1 MPFRIILTK
10 IVFLALGLRSIF
22 AQVDVIGDQ
31 NFLFIQNNNEINLP
45 FFSNQSLDTPNY
57 SVQKAVIVI
66 HGANRNAD
74 DYYNSIYNN
83 ASDLDVLSET
93 IIIAPQFLITAD
105 LNHWQPSTEFAFWS
119 GTTPWSS
126 GGLSN
131 SNNEHPRD
139 YEISSYTI
147 MDSLIAHLLTIYPNI
162 QDIAL
167 AGNSAGGQFV
177 NRYAAGS
184 DQEGEGKI
192 RYIVSAPSSYVY
204 MDEYRY
210 SEYLFPMTWELPED
224 CGEYNDYKYGLDDL
238 NHYMS
243 MMGIDSIRERY
254 SRRKIQYLIGTIDTG
269 GTQDCESMKQGS
281 NRLERSIIYYNYLQ
295 YFYGSQIVDN
305 QKIALISGVGHD
317 YNGIFS
323 SSCGRSAI
331 FNYGDCA
338 QYNNLVF
345 PTSNFSYENNVG
357 NYPHPVNF
365 INESVAGTHPLS
377 SFNWIINDSLI
388 SSSENFSHT
397 FSYPGLFDVSMIA
410 FDQVG
415 FSDTSVYQSL
425 VQIDTL
431 YGDIDWDAEVT
442 DNDASLVL
450 SHITGDELL
459 SPLQQAT
466 GDASNSASLSAFD
479 ASLMLQFI
487 SGNLDGI
494 PIDNSDSFIANGDLQ
509 APEILGEVG
518 EIVTIPISIENS
530 NNLYSFSISFTYN
543 NVQLESGSVYL
554 GTISDYGFLVESS
567 VSDSGSIIVSGA
579 SPTSIDGDLDLFTMY
594 FIPTEF
600 ENGQLEIE
608 CNQIMLNE
616 VTQEQSF
623 SILINNQLQIGN
635 QVTPNRINLE
645 NNFPNPFNNNTLIS
659 FYGEIDND
667 VYLYINDIRGRLVKV
682 LIDNK
687 KLKGMQTIYW
697 SGTND
702 LGIKVQSGIYF
713 YTLETE
719 GFQETKKMLLLK

>member
-1 MPFRIILTK
+1 MPFRIILSQ
-10 IVFLALGLRSIF
+10 IIFLAFGLRFIF

-45 FFSNQSLDTPNY
+45 FFSNQSLDTPNDI
-57 SVQKAVIVI
+57 VQKAVIVI

-131 SNNEHPRD
+131 STNEHPRD

-167 AGNSAGGQFV
+167 VGNSAGGQFV

-184 DQEGEGKI
+184 DQEAEGKI

-210 SEYLFPMTWELPED
+210 REFLFPMTWELPEN
-224 CGEYNDYKYGLDDL
+224 CVGYNDYKYGLDDL

-254 SRRKIQYLIGTIDTG
+254 SRRKIQYLIGSIDTG
-269 GTQDCESMKQGS
+269 GTQDCESMTQGS

-305 QKIALISGVGHD
+305 QQIALISGIGHD

-331 FNYGDCA
+331 FNIGDCE
-338 QYNNLVF
+338 QYDNLIY
-345 PTSNFSYENNVG
+345 PTSNFSSNNNVG

-397 FSYPGLFDVSMIA
+397 FSYPGLFDVSLIA

-479 ASLMLQFI
+479 ASLILQFI
-487 SGNLDGI
+487 SGNIDGI
-494 PIDNSDSFIANGDLQ
+494 PIDNSDSFIANGDLHS
-509 APEILGEVG
+509 PEILGEVG

-530 NNLYSFSISFTYN
+530 NNLFSFTISFTYN

-616 VTQEQSF
+616 VMQQQSF

-635 QVTPNRINLE
+635 EVTPNRINLE

-659 FYGEIDND
+659 FYGEINNN

-719 GFQETKKMLLLK
+719 GFKETKKMLLLK

>member
-1 MPFRIILTK
+1 MPFKIILSK
-10 IVFLALGLRSIF
+10 IVFFAFGLRFIF

-45 FFSNQSLDTPNY
+45 FFSNQSLDALND

-83 ASDLDVLSET
+83 ASDLDILSET

-131 SNNEHPRD
+131 STNEHPRG

-184 DQEGEGKI
+184 DQEAEGKI

-210 SEYLFPMTWELPED
+210 REYLFPINWELPEN
-224 CGEYNDYKYGLDDL
+224 CVGYNDYKYGLDDL
-238 NHYMS
+238 NDYMS

-254 SRRKIQYLIGTIDTG
+254 SRRKIQYLIGSIDTG
-269 GTQDCESMKQGS
+269 GTQDCESMAQGS

-305 QKIALISGVGHD
+305 QQIALISGIGHD
-317 YNGIFS
+317 FNGIFS
-323 SSCGRSAI
+323 SSCGRNAI
-331 FNYGDCA
+331 FNIGYCG
-338 QYNNLVF
+338 QYDNLVY
-345 PTSNFSYENNVG
+345 PSSNFSSNNIFG
-357 NYPHPVNF
+357 EYPHTVNF

-377 SFNWIINDSLI
+377 FFMWNINDSLI
-388 SSSENFSHT
+388 YSDGNLGYT
-397 FSYPGLFDVSMIA
+397 FSYPGLFDVSLIA

-415 FSDTSVYQSL
+415 FSDTSVHQSL
-425 VQIDTL
+425 IQIDTL

-459 SPLQQAT
+459 SPLQQAI
-466 GDASNSASLSAFD
+466 GDVSNSRSLSAFD
-479 ASLMLQFI
+479 ASLILQFI
-487 SGNLDGI
+487 SGIIDGI

-509 APEILGEVG
+509 SPEILGEVG

-530 NNLYSFSISFTYN
+530 NNLLSFTISFTYN

-554 GTISDYGFLVESS
+554 STISDFGFVVESS
-567 VSDSGSIIVSGA
+567 VSDSGSIIVTGA
-579 SPTSIDGDLDLFTMY
+579 SPTSMDGDLDLFNMY

-623 SILINNQLQIGN
+623 SIIISNQLQVGDDIIPG
-635 QVTPNRINLE
+635 RISLG
-645 NNFPNPFNNNTLIS
+645 NNFPNPFNSNTSINVYS
-659 FYGEIDND
+659 DTNKD
-667 VYLYINDIRGRLVKV
+667 VFLYLNDINGRLVKV
-682 LIDNK
+682 LLDTK
-687 KLKGMQTIYW
+687 KSKGLKTIRW

-713 YTLETE
+713 YTLEAE
-719 GFQETKKMLLLK
+719 GFKETKKMLLLK

>member
-1 MPFRIILTK
+1 MPFRIIFFK
-10 IVFLALGLRSIF
+10 IVFLVFGLRFIF

-31 NFLFIQNNNEINLP
+31 NFLFIQSNNEINLP
-45 FFSNQSLDTPNY
+45 FFSNQSLDALNY

-83 ASDLDVLSET
+83 ASDLGVLSET

-105 LNHWQPSTEFAFWS
+105 LSHWQPSTEYAFWS
-119 GTTPWSS
+119 STTPWSS

-131 SNNEHPRD
+131 STSEHPRD
-139 YEISSYTI
+139 YEISSYTV
-147 MDSLIAHLLTIYPNI
+147 MDSLIAHLLTSYPNI

-167 AGNSAGGQFV
+167 VGNSAGGQFV

-184 DQEGEGKI
+184 DQEAQGKI
-192 RYIVSAPSSYVY
+192 RYIVSAPSSYLY

-210 SEYLFPMTWELPED
+210 NEYLFPINWELPEN

-243 MMGIDSIRERY
+243 MMGIDSIRDRY
-254 SRRKIQYLIGTIDTG
+254 SRRKIKYLIGSIDTG
-269 GTQDCESMKQGS
+269 GTQDCESMAQGS

-295 YFYGSQIVDN
+295 YFYGNQIVDN
-305 QKIALISGVGHD
+305 QQIALILGIGHD
-317 YNGIFS
+317 FNGIFS
-323 SSCGRSAI
+323 SSCGRNAI
-331 FNYGDCA
+331 FNIGDCE
-338 QYNNLVF
+338 QYDNLIY
-345 PTSNFSYENNVG
+345 PSSNFSLDNNVG

-377 SFNWIINDSLI
+377 SYNWIINDSLI

-397 FSYPGLFDVSMIA
+397 FSYPGLFDVSLIA
-410 FDQVG
+410 FDQLG

-431 YGDIDWDAEVT
+431 YGDIDWDAAVT

-450 SHITGDELL
+450 SHVVGDELL
-459 SPLQQAT
+459 SLLQQAT
-466 GDASNSASLSAFD
+466 GDASNSSSLSAFD
-479 ASLMLQFI
+479 ASLILQLI
-487 SGNLDGI
+487 SGDIDGI
-494 PIDNSDSFIANGDLQ
+494 PIDNSDSFTANGDLQ
-509 APEILGEVG
+509 SPEILGEVG

-530 NNLYSFSISFTYN
+530 SNLFSFTISFTYN
-543 NVQLESGSVYL
+543 NMQLESGSVYL
-554 GTISDYGFLVESS
+554 GTISDYGFVVESS
-567 VSDSGSIIVSGA
+567 VSDSGSIIVTGA
-579 SPTSIDGDLDLFTMY
+579 SPTPIDGDLDLFTLY

-616 VTQEQSF
+616 VMQEQSF
-623 SILINNQLQIGN
+623 SIIIINQLQVGDGIIPG
-635 QVTPNRINLE
+635 RISLG
-645 NNFPNPFNNNTLIS
+645 NNFPNPFNNNTSINIYS
-659 FYGEIDND
+659 DTNKD
-667 VYLYINDIRGRLVKV
+667 VFLYLNDINGRLVKV
-682 LIDNK
+682 LLDNK
-687 KLKGMQTIYW
+687 KSKGLKTIHW

-713 YTLETE
+713 YTLEIG
-719 GFQETKKMLLLK
+719 GFKETKKMLLLK

>member
-1 MPFRIILTK
+1 MPFRIILSK
-10 IVFLALGLRSIF
+10 IVFLAFGLRSIF

-31 NFLFIQNNNEINLP
+31 NFLFMQNNNEINLP
-45 FFSNQSLDTPNY
+45 FFSNLSLDTPND

-105 LNHWQPSTEFAFWS
+105 LNHWHPSTEFAFWS

-131 SNNEHPRD
+131 FTNEHPRD

-184 DQEGEGKI
+184 DQYAERKI

-210 SEYLFPMTWELPED
+210 REYLFPINWELPEN
-224 CGEYNDYKYGLDDL
+224 CVGYNDYKYGLDDL
-238 NHYMS
+238 NDYMS
-243 MMGIDSIRERY
+243 IMGIDSIRERY
-254 SRRKIQYLIGTIDTG
+254 SRRKIQYLIGSIDTG
-269 GTQDCESMKQGS
+269 GTQDCESMAQGS

-305 QKIALISGVGHD
+305 QQIALISGIGHD
-317 YNGIFS
+317 HNGIFS
-323 SSCGRSAI
+323 SSCGRNAI
-331 FNYGDCA
+331 FNIGDCD
-338 QYNNLVF
+338 QYDNLIY
-345 PTSNFSYENNVG
+345 PSSNFSSNNIFG
-357 NYPHPVNF
+357 EYPYTVNF

-377 SFNWIINDSLI
+377 SFIWNINDSLI
-388 SSSENFSHT
+388 YSDGNLGYT
-397 FSYPGLFDVSMIA
+397 FSYPGLFDISLIA

-415 FSDTSVYQSL
+415 FSDTVVHQSL

-442 DNDASLVL
+442 DSDASLVL
-450 SHITGDELL
+450 SHIVGDELL
-459 SPLQQAT
+459 SSLQQAT
-466 GDASNSASLSAFD
+466 GDVSNSRSLSAFD
-479 ASLMLQFI
+479 ASLILQFI
-487 SGNLDGI
+487 SGSIDAI
-494 PIDNSDSFIANGDLQ
+494 PIDNSDSFIANGDLYN
-509 APEILGEVG
+509 PEILGEVG

-530 NNLYSFSISFTYN
+530 NNLLSFTISFTYN

-554 GTISDYGFLVESS
+554 STISDFGFVVESS
-567 VSDSGSIIVSGA
+567 VSDSGSIIVTGA

-594 FIPTEF
+594 FIPTGF

-616 VTQEQSF
+616 VTQQQSF

-635 QVTPNRINLE
+635 EITPNRINLE

-659 FYGEIDND
+659 FYGEKNKNI
-667 VYLYINDIRGRLVKV
+667 YLYINDIKGRLVKV

-687 KLKGMQTIYW
+687 ESKGKQTIYW
-697 SGTND
+697 SGTSD

-719 GFQETKKMLLLK
+719 GFKETKKMLLLK

>member
-1 MPFRIILTK
+1 MPYRIILSQ
-10 IVFLALGLRSIF
+10 IVFLAFGLSFIF

-31 NFLFIQNNNEINLP
+31 NFLFTQNSNEINLP
-45 FFSNQSLDTPNY
+45 FFSNQSLDSPDE

-83 ASDLDVLSET
+83 AFNLDILAET

-119 GTTPWSS
+119 GTTSWSS

-131 SNNEHPRD
+131 STNEHPRD

-224 CGEYNDYKYGLDDL
+224 CVGYNNYKYGLDDL

-243 MMGIDSIRERY
+243 MMGKDSIRERY

-331 FNYGDCA
+331 FN
-338 QYNNLVF
+338 
-345 PTSNFSYENNVG
+345 
-357 NYPHPVNF
+357 
-365 INESVAGTHPLS
+365 I
-377 SFNWIINDSLI
+377 
-388 SSSENFSHT
+388 
-397 FSYPGLFDVSMIA
+397 
-410 FDQVG
+410 
-415 FSDTSVYQSL
+415 
-425 VQIDTL
+425 
-431 YGDIDWDAEVT
+431 
-442 DNDASLVL
+442 
-450 SHITGDELL
+450 
-459 SPLQQAT
+459 
-466 GDASNSASLSAFD
+466 
-479 ASLMLQFI
+479 
-487 SGNLDGI
+487 
-494 PIDNSDSFIANGDLQ
+494 
-509 APEILGEVG
+509 
-518 EIVTIPISIENS
+518 
-530 NNLYSFSISFTYN
+530 
-543 NVQLESGSVYL
+543 
-554 GTISDYGFLVESS
+554 
-567 VSDSGSIIVSGA
+567 
-579 SPTSIDGDLDLFTMY
+579 
-594 FIPTEF
+594 
-600 ENGQLEIE
+600 
-608 CNQIMLNE
+608 
-616 VTQEQSF
+616 
-623 SILINNQLQIGN
+623 
-635 QVTPNRINLE
+635 
-645 NNFPNPFNNNTLIS
+645 
-659 FYGEIDND
+659 
-667 VYLYINDIRGRLVKV
+667 
-682 LIDNK
+682 
-687 KLKGMQTIYW
+687 
-697 SGTND
+697 
-702 LGIKVQSGIYF
+702 
-713 YTLETE
+713 
-719 GFQETKKMLLLK
+719 

>member
-1 MPFRIILTK
+1 MPFKIILSQ
-10 IVFLALGLRSIF
+10 IIFLAFGLSSAF

-31 NFLFIQNNNEINLP
+31 NFLIIQNNNEINLP
-45 FFSNQSLDTPNY
+45 FFSNQSLDTPNDI
-57 SVQKAVIVI
+57 VQKAVIVI

-83 ASDLDVLSET
+83 ASDLGVLSET

-119 GTTPWSS
+119 STTPWSS

-131 SNNEHPRD
+131 STNEHPRG

-147 MDSLIAHLLTIYPNI
+147 MDSLTAHLLTIYPNI
-162 QDIAL
+162 QDIVL
-167 AGNSAGGQFV
+167 LGNSAGGQFV

-184 DQEGEGKI
+184 DQEAEGKI

-210 SEYLFPMTWELPED
+210 GEFLFPMTWELPEN

-254 SRRKIQYLIGTIDTG
+254 SRRKIQYLIGSIDTG
-269 GTQDCESMKQGS
+269 GTQDCESMTQGS
-281 NRLERSIIYYNYLQ
+281 NRLERCIIYYNYLQ
-295 YFYGSQIVDN
+295 YFYGSQIIDS
-305 QKIALISGVGHD
+305 QQIALISGVGHD

-323 SSCGRSAI
+323 SSCGRSAV
-331 FNYGDCA
+331 FNYGDCE
-338 QYNNLVF
+338 QYNNLVL
-345 PTSNFSYENNVG
+345 PTSNFSSNNNVG
-357 NYPHPVNF
+357 TYPYPVNF

-397 FSYPGLFDVSMIA
+397 FSYPGLFDVSLIA

-415 FSDTSVYQSL
+415 FSDTSVFQSL
-425 VQIDTL
+425 VQIDTV

-466 GDASNSASLSAFD
+466 GDVSNSASLSAFD
-479 ASLMLQFI
+479 ASLILQFI
-487 SGNLDGI
+487 SGNLEGI
-494 PIDNSDSFIANGDLQ
+494 PIENSDSFIANGNLHS
-509 APEILGEVG
+509 PEILGEVG

-554 GTISDYGFLVESS
+554 NTISNHGFLVESS
-567 VSDSGSIIVSGA
+567 VSDSGSIIVTGA
-579 SPTSIDGDLDLFTMY
+579 SPTSIGGDLDLFTMY

-616 VTQEQSF
+616 VMQQQSF

-635 QVTPNRINLE
+635 EVTPNRINLE

-659 FYGEIDND
+659 FYGEINSS
-667 VYLYINDIRGRLVKV
+667 VYLYINDIKGRLVKV

-687 KLKGMQTIYW
+687 KLKGFQTIYW

-719 GFQETKKMLLLK
+719 GFKGTKKMLLLK